1 MNAGEAL
8 RKYTSLL
15 KQHGLDEAAED
26 AKVLLCSVLGL
37 SVSQLFAQSD
47 RTLSDQETH
56 RMDDLLDKRI
66 NRVPVAYLVNS
77 RQFYGMDFYV
87 DSRVLIPRPETEV
100 LVEEAIKFAKEWRRK
115 NHGVMNIADVGT
127 GSGAIA
133 VALTANI
140 PGSTVY
146 ATDISE
152 DALSVAAMNIQK
164 HGLERRIKL
173 AKGYLLQQIIEK
185 LHMVVANLPYI
196 KESEL
201 ALLPPEISRHEPRAA
216 LYGGKCG
223 TEMIQELIRQSAGK
237 IEAGGAVLLEI
248 GVGQEEGIIS
258 TVEADLPGAKIEL
271 TKDLSGINRVL
282 KIVISSFDNDIGL
295 L

>member
-1 MNAGEAL
+1 VNAGEAL
-8 RKYTSLL
+8 RKYTSIL

-37 SVSQLFAQSD
+37 GISQLFAQSD
-47 RTLSDQETH
+47 RALSDEELH
-56 RMDDLLDKRI
+56 RMEGLIDKRI
-66 NRVPVAYLVNS
+66 NRVPTAYLINS

-100 LVEEAIKFAKEWRRK
+100 LVEEAIKFGQEWRKK
-115 NHGVMNIADVGT
+115 NQGVMNIADVGT

-133 VALTANI
+133 VALASNI

-152 DALSVAAMNIQK
+152 DALSVAAINIQK
-164 HGLERRIKL
+164 HGLEGRIKL
-173 AKGYLLQQIIEK
+173 SKGYLLQQIIEK

-196 KESEL
+196 KESDL
-201 ALLPPEISRHEPRAA
+201 ALLPPEISKHEPRAA
-216 LYGGKCG
+216 LDGGKYG

-237 IEAGGAVLLEI
+237 IAAGGAVLLEI
-248 GVGQEEGIIS
+248 GIGQEEGIIR
-258 TVEADLPGAKIEL
+258 TVEANLPGAKVEL
-271 TKDLSGINRVL
+271 TKDLSDINRVL